1 LTEAKELVSK
11 LREKAGKKSKLLA
24 DKQAEADKALAA
36 ITTSMTVNLVLHIRY
51 YFTIYIFV
59 F

>member
-36 ITTSMTVNLVLHIRY
+36 ITTSMTVNLVLDIRY
-51 YFTIYIFV
+51 YIFV
-59 F
+59 L